1 MDLVEVDM
9 VSLQAPQTSLNAV
22 HDVAA
27 RGPDV
32 IAPRADAAVDLG
44 RDHDMVPRDLEV
56 LQRLPEDLF
65 ALTLRINIRGIK
77 EVDPALNR
85 CLNQLIGSRLANGSD
100 GFEHSSAVPEGH
112 GSEAQFRDQE
122 TRIAEGC
129 IFHGVF
135 LLLRVRRLLVGKDI
149 GRCKGRL
156 YSPAALPR
164 LYRYQEGHGV
174 LVCNPPPR
182 VEQF

>member
-1 MDLVEVDM
+1 MNLVEVDM
-9 VSLQAPQTSLNAV
+9 VSLQTAQTSLNAV

-32 IAPRADAAVDLG
+32 IALWADTAVDLG
-44 RDHDMVPRDLEV
+44 RDHDMLPRNLEV
-56 LQRLPEDLF
+56 LQRLSEDLF
-65 ALTLRINIRGIK
+65 ALTLCINVCGIK

-129 IFHGVF
+129 GFHGVF
-135 LLLRVRRLLVGKDI
+135 LLCEREVCFAGRTL
-149 GRCKGRL
+149 GRCQGTGP
-156 YSPAALPR
+156 PAALSP
-164 LYRYQEGHGV
+164 LYRYYGQWRG
-174 LVCNPPPR
+174 
-182 VEQF
+182 